1 MSSKSRRSSNTLQR
15 FVRSL
20 SSRQNQ
26 SAGKT
31 PPPMETHGEAV
42 QFDML
47 EPRLLLSTITSVGT
61 GDWSD
66 PNTWDLGTTPGA
78 GDDVVIGSSDTVTYD
93 TTDSDILGSVDI
105 DGTLTFDAN
114 TSLGLYSEG
123 NIEVSGVLEMNP
135 ASASV
140 VHTITFENIDETAFV
155 GGGTSVLATDVGMWI
170 TGDGMLD
177 AIGTYKK
184 PWTNLTGSADATD
197 TSITVDDATGWQVG
211 DSLVITPTQ
220 APTAGNASWNG
231 YDERTI
237 SSISGNTITLDS
249 AFRMTIR
256 K

>member
-1 MSSKSRRSSNTLQR
+1 MSSKSSKSSNTIQR

-20 SSRQNQ
+20 SSRRHRL
-26 SAGKT
+26 ADEPT
-31 PPPMETHGEAV
+31 APTMHGQAV

-47 EPRLLLSTITSVGT
+47 EPRILLSTITSVGT

-114 TSLGLYSEG
+114 TSLDLYSEG

-140 VHTITFENIDETAFV
+140 VAHHH
-155 GGGTSVLATDVGMWI
+155 L
-170 TGDGMLD
+170 
-177 AIGTYKK
+177 
-184 PWTNLTGSADATD
+184 
-197 TSITVDDATGWQVG
+197 
-211 DSLVITPTQ
+211 
-220 APTAGNASWNG
+220 
-231 YDERTI
+231 
-237 SSISGNTITLDS
+237 
-249 AFRMTIR
+249 
-256 K
+256 